1 MKFSWINQGFIDEPV
16 QEGVNLAEEIRRIA
30 KEKNAVIMAHYYTTG
45 DIQEIADFV
54 GDSLALAQQ
63 AQKTEADIIIMCG
76 VHFMAETCKI
86 LCPEKMV
93 LCPDLTAGCS
103 LADSCNAED
112 LKVFKAEHPDHMV
125 VSYVNTTAAV
135 KALTDVC
142 VTSGNAKKV
151 VDQLPK
157 DAKIIFGP
165 DKNLGSYINSVT
177 GREMLLW
184 NGGCHVHERFSVAEI
199 AKLKKEHP
207 GAKVLAHPECKSVV
221 LATADIIG
229 STAVILKYCQ
239 QHPEEKEFIVVTESG
254 ILHEMQK
261 SCPDVNFIPVPP
273 EISEGGISC
282 SCNECEYMKKN
293 SLLKIYNALKYEWPT
308 VDVPEAIAKDAV
320 KCINKMLEMS

>member
-86 LCPEKMV
+86 LCPDKMV

-112 LKVFKAEHPDHMV
+112 LKAFKAEHPDHMV

-207 GAKVLAHPECKSVV
+207 GAKVLAHPECKSAV

-308 VDVPEAIAKDAV
+308 VDVPEDIAKDAV
-320 KCINKMLEMS
+320 KCINRMLEMS